1 MIFSNRIH
9 INFNII
15 FRLSGM
21 LLCIEALFMS
31 IALIISIIYDERDD
45 IMGLMWSSLITFGTG
60 LLMSFLTKN
69 KNSDMGKR
77 EGFLL
82 TGITWLLFSIFG
94 SLPFILCPT
103 GLNVASAFFES
114 ASGITTT
121 GASVITDVENC
132 SHGIL
137 MWRAISH
144 FIGGIGIILFTLAVL
159 PMLNKQSGVQLFNA
173 EVTGITHDKVR
184 PRISHTAKCLWI
196 VYIALIVICA
206 ILLWIG
212 PMNFFDAIC
221 HSLSTISTG
230 GFSTKNLSIEG
241 FNSDYIKIIM
251 TIFMFLSGINFA
263 LLFNFAVGNRKALLK
278 NDTFKWYSGI
288 TLLGFAIIFIGL
300 ISFSNHTDILGL
312 FIDTLFQT
320 VSAITS
326 SGFTGSNFT
335 QWHGITI
342 ITLLTIMF
350 VGSCAGSTAGGAK
363 IDRLMIT
370 LKNTKNEIYRILHP
384 NTIMPIRANGKVI
397 SQDLVTKTGAF
408 LLIFV
413 CMIIV
418 GTTILIAQGFKE
430 FDALFT
436 TISCA
441 SNNGLGYGAT
451 ASNFSTIPDLSKYI
465 MSLLMII
472 GRLEIFT
479 IIIIFTR
486 TFWNKE

>member
-1 MIFSNRIH
+1 MIFSNRIQ
-9 INFNII
+9 ININII

-45 IMGLMWSSLITFGTG
+45 IIGLMWSSLITFGTG
-60 LLMSFLTKN
+60 LLMSFLTKD

-94 SLPFILCPT
+94 TLPFILCPT

-114 ASGITTT
+114 VSGITTT

-144 FIGGIGIILFTLAVL
+144 FIGGMGIILFTLAVL

-206 ILLWIG
+206 ILLWFG

-221 HSLSTISTG
+221 HSLSAISTG

-288 TLLGFAIIFIGL
+288 TLLGFAI
-300 ISFSNHTDILGL
+300 
-312 FIDTLFQT
+312 
-320 VSAITS
+320 
-326 SGFTGSNFT
+326 
-335 QWHGITI
+335 
-342 ITLLTIMF
+342 
-350 VGSCAGSTAGGAK
+350 
-363 IDRLMIT
+363 
-370 LKNTKNEIYRILHP
+370 
-384 NTIMPIRANGKVI
+384 
-397 SQDLVTKTGAF
+397 
-408 LLIFV
+408 
-413 CMIIV
+413 
-418 GTTILIAQGFKE
+418 
-430 FDALFT
+430 
-436 TISCA
+436 
-441 SNNGLGYGAT
+441 
-451 ASNFSTIPDLSKYI
+451 
-465 MSLLMII
+465 
-472 GRLEIFT
+472 
-479 IIIIFTR
+479 
-486 TFWNKE
+486 

>member
-1 MIFSNRIH
+1 MIFSNKIH

-212 PMNFFDAIC
+212 
-221 HSLSTISTG
+221 
-230 GFSTKNLSIEG
+230 
-241 FNSDYIKIIM
+241 
-251 TIFMFLSGINFA
+251 
-263 LLFNFAVGNRKALLK
+263 
-278 NDTFKWYSGI
+278 
-288 TLLGFAIIFIGL
+288 
-300 ISFSNHTDILGL
+300 
-312 FIDTLFQT
+312 Q
-320 VSAITS
+320 
-326 SGFTGSNFT
+326 
-335 QWHGITI
+335 
-342 ITLLTIMF
+342 
-350 VGSCAGSTAGGAK
+350 
-363 IDRLMIT
+363 
-370 LKNTKNEIYRILHP
+370 
-384 NTIMPIRANGKVI
+384 
-397 SQDLVTKTGAF
+397 
-408 LLIFV
+408 
-413 CMIIV
+413 
-418 GTTILIAQGFKE
+418 
-430 FDALFT
+430 
-436 TISCA
+436 
-441 SNNGLGYGAT
+441 
-451 ASNFSTIPDLSKYI
+451 
-465 MSLLMII
+465 I
-472 GRLEIFT
+472 GRASCRE
-479 IIIIFTR
+479 R
-486 TFWNKE
+486 VCKQV

>member
-1 MIFSNRIH
+1 MFFSNRVH

-15 FRLSGM
+15 FRLLGM

-31 IALIISIIYDERDD
+31 IALIVSIIYNEKDD
-45 IMGLMWSSLITFGTG
+45 IMGLMWSSVITFGTG

-69 KNSDMGKR
+69 RNSDMGKR

-82 TGITWLLFSIFG
+82 TGMTWLLFSIFG
-94 SLPFILCPT
+94 ALPFILCPT

-114 ASGITTT
+114 VSGITTT
-121 GASVITDVENC
+121 GASVIAEVEKC

-144 FIGGIGIILFTLAVL
+144 FIGGMGIILFTLAVL

-184 PRISHTAKCLWI
+184 PRISHTAKCLWM
-196 VYIALIVICA
+196 VYIALIAICA

-212 PMNFFDAIC
+212 PMNLFESIC
-221 HSLSTISTG
+221 HALSAISTG
-230 GFSTKNLSIEG
+230 GFSTKSLSIEG
-241 FNSDYIKIIM
+241 FNSDYIKIVM
-251 TIFMFLSGINFA
+251 TIFMFLSGVNFA
-263 LLFNFAVGNRKALLK
+263 LLFNFAMGNRMALLK
-278 NDTFKWYSGI
+278 NDTFKWYCGV
-288 TLLGFAIIFIGL
+288 TLIAFAIISTALL
-300 ISFSNHTDILGL
+300 IFSNYPDILSL

-335 QWHGITI
+335 QWHGVTI

-350 VGSCAGSTAGGAK
+350 AGSCAGSTAGGAK

-384 NTIMPIRANGKVI
+384 NTIMPIRANGKVL
-397 SQDLVTKTGAF
+397 SPDLVTKTGAF
-408 LLIFV
+408 LLIFAFL
-413 CMIIV
+413 III
-418 GTTILIAQGFKE
+418 GTTILIAQGFTE

-436 TISCA
+436 TISCV

-451 ASNFSTIPDLSKYI
+451 ASNFATIPDLSKYI
-465 MSLLMII
+465 MSFLMII